1 MQFGPQAFACQ
12 ERITNEPGVFT
23 SLYNLLSCQDAE
35 SIRYAVRGVANL
47 ARGAGRTSLCSQP
60 GMLSKL
66 QVCETGGHMQF
77 CVDRDAQ
84 ALLESSDE
92 ECRRHAGRALKTL
105 TMPSSGGYTPP
116 GYHIHVNRC
125 AAAAVLSGA
134 FAVTCVLRPSSG
146 DYGNVDRAILPR
158 CRHPPPP
165 PPLSLPRALLC
176 SFSRRNFSSGN
187 LGENLPEMPH
197 SRGAD
202 DSAL

>member
-77 CVDRDAQ
+77 
-84 ALLESSDE
+84 
-92 ECRRHAGRALKTL
+92 
-105 TMPSSGGYTPP
+105 
-116 GYHIHVNRC
+116 
-125 AAAAVLSGA
+125 
-134 FAVTCVLRPSSG
+134 
-146 DYGNVDRAILPR
+146 
-158 CRHPPPP
+158 
-165 PPLSLPRALLC
+165 LC
-176 SFSRRNFSSGN
+176 
-187 LGENLPEMPH
+187 
-197 SRGAD
+197 
-202 DSAL
+202 